1 MLAAFLKSWPSTF
14 RAPFSQVRE
23 LERDV
28 DRVPGEVMDNEDMST
43 KEKLGHIDSL
53 MKRLQVPSLLRT
65 AQNPVILRA

>member
-1 MLAAFLKSWPSTF
+1 M
-14 RAPFSQVRE
+14 RD

-53 MKRLQVPSLLRT
+53 MKRLQVPT
-65 AQNPVILRA
+65 KCTVKHAQTPAK